1 MTTTIFIKGMVIG
14 LLISLPVGPIAVLC
28 IHRTL
33 NEGKIHGMVSGLGAA
48 TADVVYGFLAAS
60 GLSFISNFLIK
71 EQLWFRLLGGFFLC
85 YMGVKLLR
93 SRVIQKTVSED
104 SANYF
109 SNYVSALFLA
119 LSNPGT
125 FLVLAAIFAGLGVT
139 QTRVHHVSVGLLVS
153 GVFLGS
159 GLWWFILSSVTGVF
173 LKKLDYVK
181 LAWLN
186 RISAIVIAG
195 FGVLVL
201 TSLIL

>member
-1 MTTTIFIKGMVIG
+1 MTAIIFLKGIVIG
-14 LLISLPVGPIAVLC
+14 FLISTPVGPIAVLC
-28 IHRTL
+28 MQRTL
-33 NEGKIHGMVSGLGAA
+33 QEGRIHGIVSGLGAA
-48 TADVVYGFLAAS
+48 TADAVYGFFAAS
-60 GLSFISNFLIK
+60 SLSFISNFLIK
-71 EQLWFRLLGGFFLC
+71 EQLWFRLVGGLYLC
-85 YMGVKLLR
+85 YIGVRICR
-93 SRVIQKTVSED
+93 SKMVQNAAPGDGASH
-104 SANYF
+104 F

-159 GLWWFILSSVTGVF
+159 GLWWFILSSVTGEF

>member
-104 SANYF
+104 SANYL

-119 LSNPGT
+119 LSNPST